1 MKIQFPF
8 FLLIQSLELNGKKP
22 QRIFLKSL
30 FFKNLIT
37 FSSAIKALHG
47 SGPKCID
54 IIGEM
59 LARKL
64 KVKRMR
70 TFLFPSIP
78 SSLSLLRS
86 PPEFS

>member
-8 FLLIQSLELNGKKP
+8 SLLIQSLELNGEKP

-30 FFKNLIT
+30 FFKNLIL

-47 SGPKCID
+47 SGPKCIGV
-54 IIGEM
+54 IGEM

-64 KVKRMR
+64 TVKRMR
-70 TFLFPSIP
+70 MFLFPSVP
-78 SSLSLLRS
+78 SGLSLQRS